1 MRGSAF
7 LKPRRLRERSFAID
21 RARRGERSRTA
32 ALGAARCDPALEAD
46 GIGPSAFSGA
56 LAADWAARQR
66 EIAAQLK
73 GARVLVVGAAGTIG
87 AASVRQLLPFAPARL
102 ELVDIDENGLAR
114 LARDIRSRGEGEGTE
129 IGFNALDFAGFPG
142 LALAQAAGP
151 FDLVLNFAAV
161 KHVRSEKNLFTLLH
175 MIDVNIVR
183 QHRFAAHLATNSL
196 ARRHFVVSTDK
207 AADPASFMG
216 ATKALLEAAVFAA
229 SDGQVWASAARFA
242 NVAYSSGSLL
252 ESYQQRFAAGQ
263 ALAAPKET
271 RRYFIS
277 ARDGA
282 RICLLAQLTCPAGR
296 VAIPRFEAS
305 SGAVELADT
314 AAAFLAGHGR
324 RAVFV
329 ETAREAVERV
339 GRPGPDYPVLLT
351 PRDTAGEKEIEVFR
365 GEGERSE
372 PLGLTSLEAVMPA
385 PIDAAAL
392 DEALTEL
399 AGMVAG
405 KRPVSSDNIEP
416 VIRRVLPAFRHLP
429 AEARLDDRI

>member
-1 MRGSAF
+1 M
-7 LKPRRLRERSFAID
+7 L
-21 RARRGERSRTA
+21 
-32 ALGAARCDPALEAD
+32 DPALEAE
-46 GIGPSAFSGA
+46 GIGRSAFSEA
-56 LAADWAARQR
+56 MAADWAARSG
-66 EIAAQLK
+66 EIADQLK
-73 GARVLVVGAAGTIG
+73 GASVLVVGAAGTIG
-87 AASVRQLLPFAPARL
+87 AASVRQLLPFAPERL

-114 LARDIRSRGEGEGTE
+114 LARDVRSRGDGEGTE

-142 LALAQAAGP
+142 MALAQATGP

-175 MIDVNIVR
+175 MIDVNVVR
-183 QHRFAAHLATNSL
+183 QQRFAALLAAGSL

-207 AADPASFMG
+207 AANPASFMG

-229 SDGQVWASAARFA
+229 SNGAVRASAARFA

-263 ALAAPKET
+263 ALAAPKNT

-296 VAIPRFEAS
+296 VAIPRFDAS
-305 SGAVELADT
+305 SAAVELAET
-314 AAAFLAGHGR
+314 AAAFLAARGR

-329 ETAREAVERV
+329 ETSQDAAERA

-365 GEGERSE
+365 GEGERAE
-372 PLGLTSLEAVMPA
+372 PLGLTALEAIAPAPIEAAALSSALADLSACVAGERKSDTAGLEAV
-385 PIDAAAL
+385 IQ
-392 DEALTEL
+392 
-399 AGMVAG
+399 
-405 KRPVSSDNIEP
+405 
-416 VIRRVLPAFRHLP
+416 RVLPAFRHTP

>member
-1 MRGSAF
+1 M
-7 LKPRRLRERSFAID
+7 L
-21 RARRGERSRTA
+21 
-32 ALGAARCDPALEAD
+32 DPALEAE
-46 GIGPSAFSGA
+46 GIGPSPFSEA
-56 LAADWAARQR
+56 LAADWAARNG
-66 EIAAQLK
+66 EIGDQLG
-73 GARVLVVGAAGTIG
+73 GASVLLVGAAGTIG
-87 AASVRQLLPFAPARL
+87 AASVRQLLPFAPRRL

-114 LARDIRSRGEGEGTE
+114 LARDIRSRGDGAGTE
-129 IGFNALDFAGFPG
+129 IGFNALDFAGWPG
-142 LALAQAAGP
+142 LALAQATGP

-175 MIDVNIVR
+175 MIDVNVVR
-183 QHRFAAHLATNSL
+183 QQRFATHLAANRL
-196 ARRHFVVSTDK
+196 AGRHFAVSTDK

-229 SDGQVWASAARFA
+229 SDGSLRASAARFA

-263 ALAAPKET
+263 ALAAPKDT

-296 VAIPRFEAS
+296 VAIPKFEAS
-305 SGAVELADT
+305 SGAVELAET
-314 AAAFLAGHGR
+314 AAAFLAARGR

-329 ETAREAVERV
+329 AAAQEAAERA

-365 GEGERSE
+365 GQGERAE
-372 PLGLTSLEAVMPA
+372 PLGLTALEAVVPA

-392 DEALTEL
+392 RSALADL
-399 AGMVAG
+399 AASVAG
-405 KRPVSSDNIEP
+405 KRPATPADLEAT
-416 VIRRVLPAFRHLP
+416 IRRVLPAFRHAP

>member
-1 MRGSAF
+1 M
-7 LKPRRLRERSFAID
+7 L
-21 RARRGERSRTA
+21 
-32 ALGAARCDPALEAD
+32 DPALETD

-56 LAADWAARQR
+56 LAADWAARSG

-73 GARVLVVGAAGTIG
+73 GASVLVVGAAGTIG
-87 AASVRQLLPFAPARL
+87 AASVRQLLPFGPRRL

-114 LARDIRSRGEGEGTE
+114 LARDIRSRGEGGGTE
-129 IGFNALDFAGFPG
+129 LGFNALDFAGFPG
-142 LALAQAAGP
+142 LALADEAGP

-161 KHVRSEKNLFTLLH
+161 KHVRSEKNRFTLLH
-175 MIDVNIVR
+175 MIDVNVVR
-183 QHRFAAHLATNSL
+183 QRRFAAHLAANAL
-196 ARRHFVVSTDK
+196 AGRHFVVSTDK

-229 SDGQVWASAARFA
+229 SDGALRASAARFA

-263 ALAAPKET
+263 ALAAPKDT

-296 VAIPRFEAS
+296 VAIPKFDAS
-305 SGAVELADT
+305 SSAVELAET
-314 AAAFLAGHGR
+314 AAAFLAKHGR

-329 ETAREAVERV
+329 ETAQEAIERA

-372 PLGLTSLEAVMPA
+372 PLDLAALEAVTPRPA
-385 PIDAAAL
+385 DSTVLAATLEDLAAFVSGGAAGRDRRDRSDDPAL
-392 DEALTEL
+392 
-399 AGMVAG
+399 VAG
-405 KRPVSSDNIEP
+405 VSAHE
-416 VIRRVLPAFRHLP
+416 RRGA
-429 AEARLDDRI
+429 AG

>member
-1 MRGSAF
+1 M
-7 LKPRRLRERSFAID
+7 L
-21 RARRGERSRTA
+21 
-32 ALGAARCDPALEAD
+32 DPQLEAD
-46 GIGPSAFSGA
+46 GIGPSAFSEA
-56 LAADWAARQR
+56 LAADWAARR
-66 EIAAQLK
+66 AEIEDQLR

-87 AASVRQLLPFAPARL
+87 AASVRQLLPFAPGRL

-114 LARDIRSRGEGEGTE
+114 LARDIRSRGEGAT

-142 LALAQAAGP
+142 LALAQATGP

-175 MIDVNIVR
+175 MLDVNVVR
-183 QHRFAAHLATNSL
+183 QHRFAAHLAENGL

-229 SDGQVWASAARFA
+229 SDGAVRASAARFA

-263 ALAAPKET
+263 ALAAPKDT

-282 RICLLAQLTCPAGR
+282 RICLLAQLACPAGR
-296 VAIPRFEAS
+296 VAIPKFEAA
-305 SGAVELADT
+305 SGAVELAET
-314 AAAFLAGHGR
+314 AAMFLASRGR

-329 ETAREAVERV
+329 ESAQAAAERP

-365 GEGERSE
+365 GQGERAE
-372 PLGLTSLEAVMPA
+372 PLGLTALEAVTPA
-385 PIDAAAL
+385 PIDAGVLVAAL
-392 DEALTEL
+392 ADL
-399 AGMVAG
+399 AAMVAG
-405 KRPVSSDNIEP
+405 KRPVDPSHLEA
-416 VIRRVLPAFRHLP
+416 VIGRVLPAFRHLP